1 MPMSDGAAEQVNDSA
16 YYAFKPSLVGATS
29 EFVLQRDALEW
40 NRAGSIVRVPYK
52 DIRRVR
58 LSFRPMTM
66 QSHRFVTEI
75 WAMGGRKLTISS
87 CSMRG
92 MFEQTRQDAEYNV
105 FIGELHRR
113 LVPFANAI
121 RFQSGSPLL
130 LYWAG
135 VVVIAALCFAA
146 ATLIVR
152 SLEAETW
159 LGAAFIAG
167 MMGMFL
173 WQTAGFLRRNRP
185 GIYSP
190 AALPRGALP

>member
-1 MPMSDGAAEQVNDSA
+1 MTDSAAEQAIDPVRYA
-16 YYAFKPSLVGATS
+16 YKPSLVGAMS
-29 EFVLQRDALEW
+29 EFTLQDDAIEW
-40 NRAGSIVRVPYK
+40 DRAGSIVRVPYR

-66 QSHRFVTEI
+66 QSHRFVAEI
-75 WAMGGRKLTISS
+75 WAMSGHKLTVAS
-87 CSMRG
+87 CSMRS
-92 MFEQTRQDAEYNV
+92 MFEQTRQDAEYNA

-113 LVPFANAI
+113 LAPFAAAI

-167 MMGMFL
+167 MMAMFL
-173 WQTAGFLRRNRP
+173 WQTGGFLRRNKP
-185 GIYSP
+185 GVYSP
-190 AALPRGALP
+190 EALPGGALP